1 MPEDDP
7 LSAQPRHAPQLREG
21 NNPLACQT
29 LLPLPQLNKLRELR
43 NALVAL
49 KGPLAEKPGLRERI
63 EWGLFNN
70 EANDRMLGKVV
81 CRPLDLC
88 QPSVPD

>member
-1 MPEDDP
+1 MPEDAP
-7 LSAQPRHAPQLREG
+7 LTAPQS
-21 NNPLACQT
+21 
-29 LLPLPQLNKLRELR
+29 LPQLNKLRELR

-70 EANDRMLGKVV
+70 EANDRILGEVV
-81 CRPLDLC
+81 CRPLDFHR
-88 QPSVPD
+88 QSVPE

>member
-1 MPEDDP
+1 MPEDVP
-7 LSAQPRHAPQLREG
+7 LTAP
-21 NNPLACQT
+21 
-29 LLPLPQLNKLRELR
+29 LPLPQLNKLRELR

-81 CRPLDLC
+81 CGPPDFQR
-88 QPSVPD
+88 QSVPE